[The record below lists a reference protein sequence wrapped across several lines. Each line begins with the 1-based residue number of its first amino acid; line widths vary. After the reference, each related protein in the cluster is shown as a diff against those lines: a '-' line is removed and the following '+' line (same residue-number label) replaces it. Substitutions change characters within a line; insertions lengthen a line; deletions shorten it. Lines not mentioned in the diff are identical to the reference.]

1 MLVGVALRGISTRNM
16 ESALNLSLTDRM
28 TIDEVRQLLLEIFL
42 QRLGYNPIMQ
52 KRNDL
57 WYNAPYR
64 EKGLLRSKSIRTG
77 TCGSISGWDVAAT
90 SSPLPESLQTARIF
104 SRRRN
109 ISLRRWREFCAAT
122 CSPTCKGA
130 GFRTRI
136 SGGRAKNTGLQ
147 RAERLSLGARNPLRS
162 SLSPLSVGQ
171 LPRTRKAL
179 FRHRVSERVRRLG
192 TAQQTV

>member
-16 ESALNLSLTDRM
+16 ESVLNLSLTDRM

-109 ISLRRWREFCAAT
+109 ISLRRW
-122 CSPTCKGA
+122 A
-130 GFRTRI
+130 GILCRDLLPD
-136 SGGRAKNTGLQ
+136 LQ
-147 RAERLSLGARNPLRS
+147 RSGFPNPHFRRS
-162 SLSPLSVGQ
+162 S
-171 LPRTRKAL
+171 KE
-179 FRHRVSERVRRLG
+179 HWI
-192 TAQQTV
+192 TAC